1 MGYLDSMKKLLSV
14 TLSILFIVSCGGGG
28 GGSTP
33 TPVPTV
39 NLSAD
44 PTSVLLTNTS
54 TLTWSSTNATSCS
67 ATWTSQTGTS
77 GSEAVTISAAGNNNF
92 SITCTGEG
100 GSGSA
105 SVTVEGYRNTDGV
118 VVDGYISGAEVC
130 IDEDESWTCDSNE
143 NSTTSDNDGKFT
155 IRYANGNLVSIG
167 GTDLDSQALLDN
179 LLITHKLTGHTDF
192 KTITPVTSIAAFM
205 TDASN
210 VNAALGIDPN
220 IDIFTFDPVANM
232 GDGGVNDYLYILG
245 NRLTVFAFSLQNAIN
260 EIKSSTDLTQDYFKA
275 ISEEIEKEYTRT
287 SSKVDI
293 TDNNFIWAVMDNV
306 TAAKSVTYSDDMQ
319 DDYIKSGISA
329 ILPVIDIKSTPD
341 LTSAVIRFS
350 FTRFQENIRILAKG
364 GQAADDLDGLLTF
377 NILDYIANDQDINAD
392 DITPNITAI
401 DDTVSTNEDTH
412 VDTSVIQNDNFLNSA
427 PITITSGAASNG
439 TTEVRDCCTIRYTPS
454 SDFNGTDSFNY
465 NLLQG
470 GKTATAKVT
479 VTIIPV
485 NDPPSIDIA
494 STIQV
499 AENQTAVT
507 TVSVSDVDEDELTLT
522 LGGTDASSFNLSSDN
537 VLSFKEAPDF
547 ETKSSY
553 SITLSLTDGTETVT
567 KDISVTVT
575 NVNDIAPVF
584 TSEATFSA
592 AENQTA
598 IGTVTATDADGD
610 GIAYSISGSEITI
623 NSSSGVIAFASA
635 PDYETKASYTATVTA
650 SDGVNTTTQDITVNV
665 TNVNDNSPSFT
676 SSATFSAD
684 ENQTAIGTVAASDA
698 DGDTITYSISGSDI
712 TINSSSGVFAFA
724 SAPDYETN
732 SIYTATVTA
741 SDGTN
746 STAQNITINVTNV
759 NECSVGVEESYLTS
773 KLVCSLSGII
783 TEDSILSDP
792 DTNLYKLNGKVSVGV
807 DMGGDGTKS
816 GGVSATLT
824 IEPGVTIFGESGNDY
839 LLVNRGSKIDAVGT
853 ASSPITMTGKQ
864 DILGDANIETTRG
877 LWGGIIILGQA
888 PINNCSDDVRGTA
901 TCERVVEGSDA
912 LMGGATLDDNSGRL
926 KYLRILYAGY
936 EVFPGNELNGIT
948 FGAVGS
954 GTEVD
959 YVQIHNN
966 QDDCVEFFGGTVN
979 VKHLICTNAGDD
991 GLDFDWGY
999 QGKMQHVIVTQPD
1012 NFGDHIVESDNTNA
1026 NGNGAYDTEP
1036 ITKPI
1041 VSNFTFIA
1049 SENDEAIQLKEG
1061 TDGRYYNGVIYS
1073 SDSSQECFEIQNTVE
1088 DARFNS
1094 VAMDC
1099 GGFVVGDS
1107 GVVTA
1112 GSNNLYGANS
1122 GGGSYASSLNGVIN
1136 GVNENNAT
1144 VSNALASDSF
1154 FDVVDYIGAV
1164 KDSSSAWYS
1173 GWTLENSLN

>member
-192 KTITPVTSIAAFM
+192 KTITPVTSVAAFM

>member
-192 KTITPVTSIAAFM
+192 KTITPVTSVAAFM

-232 GDGGVNDYLYILG
+232 GDGGVNDYLYVLG

-853 ASSPITMTGKQ
+853 ASSPITMTGKE

>member
-1 MGYLDSMKKLLSV
+1 MYSDGDQYINGQ
-14 TLSILFIVSCGGGG
+14 TLRDTITIEYSGKSREDFEVELYAVAAYDKALNYNRLEKNSNYHQA
-28 GGSTP
+28 P
-33 TPVPTV
+33 EVRKV
-39 NLSAD
+39 NLLDYCNVTPNA
-44 PTSVLLTNTS
+44 PVITS
-54 TLTWSSTNATSCS
+54 SS
-67 ATWTSQTGTS
+67 
-77 GSEAVTISAAGNNNF
+77 
-92 SITCTGEG
+92 
-100 GSGSA
+100 
-105 SVTVEGYRNTDGV
+105 
-118 VVDGYISGAEVC
+118 
-130 IDEDESWTCDSNE
+130 
-143 NSTTSDNDGKFT
+143 
-155 IRYANGNLVSIG
+155 
-167 GTDLDSQALLDN
+167 
-179 LLITHKLTGHTDF
+179 
-192 KTITPVTSIAAFM
+192 
-205 TDASN
+205 
-210 VNAALGIDPN
+210 
-220 IDIFTFDPVANM
+220 IFTA
-232 GDGGVNDYLYILG
+232 L
-245 NRLTVFAFSLQNAIN
+245 
-260 EIKSSTDLTQDYFKA
+260 
-275 ISEEIEKEYTRT
+275 
-287 SSKVDI
+287 
-293 TDNNFIWAVMDNV
+293 
-306 TAAKSVTYSDDMQ
+306 
-319 DDYIKSGISA
+319 
-329 ILPVIDIKSTPD
+329 
-341 LTSAVIRFS
+341 
-350 FTRFQENIRILAKG
+350 
-364 GQAADDLDGLLTF
+364 
-377 NILDYIANDQDINAD
+377 
-392 DITPNITAI
+392 
-401 DDTVSTNEDTH
+401 
-412 VDTSVIQNDNFLNSA
+412 
-427 PITITSGAASNG
+427 
-439 TTEVRDCCTIRYTPS
+439 
-454 SDFNGTDSFNY
+454 
-465 NLLQG
+465 
-470 GKTATAKVT
+470 
-479 VTIIPV
+479 
-485 NDPPSIDIA
+485 
-494 STIQV
+494 
-499 AENQTAVT
+499 
-507 TVSVSDVDEDELTLT
+507 
-522 LGGTDASSFNLSSDN
+522 
-537 VLSFKEAPDF
+537 
-547 ETKSSY
+547 
-553 SITLSLTDGTETVT
+553 
-567 KDISVTVT
+567 
-575 NVNDIAPVF
+575 
-584 TSEATFSA
+584 
-592 AENQTA
+592 ENQTA
-598 IGTVTATDADGD
+598 IGNVSATDADGD
-610 GIAYSISGSEITI
+610 TITYSVSGTDSGSLSI
-623 NSSSGVIAFASA
+623 NSSTGVLTFNSA
-635 PDYETKASYTATVTA
+635 PDYETKSTYSATLSA
-650 SDGVNTTTQDITVNV
+650 SDGTHTTNQDITINITDDGGVPV
-665 TNVNDNSPSFT
+665 IT
-676 SSATFSAD
+676 SSPNFSAY
-684 ENQTAIGTVAASDA
+684 ENQTAIGTVAAFDDNGDTLSFSISTQDITINSSTGVLTFVTAPDYETKSTYLATVIVSDGTNSSA
-698 DGDTITYSISGSDI
+698 QDITVNIIDVSSTPAFISSSTFSADENQTGIGRVVALDDDGDTITYSLSGTDSGSVSI
-712 TINSSSGVFAFA
+712 SSSRGALTFN
-724 SAPDYETN
+724 SAPDYETK
-732 SIYTATVTA
+732 STYSVTVTA

-746 STAQNITINVTNV
+746 SSAQDITINVTNV

-959 YVQIHNN
+959 YVQVHNN

-1026 NGNGAYDTEP
+1026 NGNPAYNTEP

-1049 SENDEAIQLKEG
+1049 SGIDEAIKLKEG

-1073 SDSSQECFEIQNTVE
+1073 SDSSQECFEIENTVVA
-1088 DARFNS
+1088 ARFNS

-1112 GSNNLYGANS
+1112 GSNNLYGASS

>member
-192 KTITPVTSIAAFM
+192 KTITPVTSVAAFM

-232 GDGGVNDYLYILG
+232 GDGGVNDYLYVLG